1 MCNFAE
7 RNFHGSREKKTKKT
21 HMISEDRLAEFDR
34 RVAEA
39 SCVAV
44 STHAHP
50 DGDAVGSSVALA
62 HYLLGRGKDVRIV
75 MPDPCPE
82 NLQFA
87 LDDAVAPLVA
97 DSAETAAEALGRC
110 DLLISIDYNSPGRT
124 DALEPHIRDFG
135 GFRILID
142 HHLSPET
149 GFYGLTFS
157 KCDVSSSCEVLYGV
171 LLGMPEIDGHPE
183 RLGIEACTALML
195 GMTTDSN
202 NFANSTYPSTL
213 EMAGRLIA
221 AGVDRDALLDRL
233 YRRFR
238 ENRFRFMGHY
248 LQDRL
253 KITGEGVAYAVM
265 TADDIRK
272 YGMKDG
278 ETEGFVNMPLGI
290 ENVRMSIFVKEEDS
304 RDRLRVSVRSKNGTS
319 ANLFAGRYFNGGG
332 HELAAGGRLAVPGDI
347 SGPEEV
353 PAYIEKCAGEFFGPG
368 EKTEERK

>member
-1 MCNFAE
+1 MQNGKP
-7 RNFHGSREKKTKKT
+7 HKKTET
-21 HMISEDRLAEFDR
+21 YMISGNRLAEFDR

-39 SCVAV
+39 SRVAV

-75 MPDPCPE
+75 LPDPCPD
-82 NLQFA
+82 NLQFI

-97 DSAETAAEALGRC
+97 DSAEAAAAALGQC
-110 DLLISIDYNSPGRT
+110 DLLISIDYNSPRRT
-124 DALEPHIRDFG
+124 DALETHIRNFG

-142 HHLSPET
+142 HHISPET
-149 GFYGLTFS
+149 EFYGLTFS
-157 KCDVSSSCEVLYGV
+157 RCDVSSSCEMLYGV
-171 LLGMPEIDGHPE
+171 LLGMPEIGGHAE
-183 RLGIEACTALML
+183 RLGLKACTALML

-213 EMAGRLIA
+213 EMAGKLIA

-253 KITGEGVAYAVM
+253 KITGNGVAYAVM
-265 TADDIRK
+265 TADDIRA
-272 YGMKDG
+272 YGIRDG

-290 ENVRMSIFVKEEDS
+290 GDVRMSIFIKEEDS

-319 ANLFAGRYFNGGG
+319 ANLFAMRYFNGGG
-332 HELAAGGRLAVPGDI
+332 HELAAGGRLAVPADV
-347 SGPEEV
+347 SGPAEV
-353 PAYIEKCAGEFFGPG
+353 PAYIEKCAGEFFG
-368 EKTEERK
+368 TEIKKEEAR